1 MTLDPNL
8 AALLTEEISYQPKIG
23 VDKHAQDVWGDAV
36 TLKCYPAFGAQQIQK
51 ADGTLYDSEM
61 ALYFDASDPIVQGFQ
76 LGDRF
81 TAPGIAGG
89 QTQEAERIEP
99 NYSPGP
105 RLGDPMKAWLIE
117 VSL

>member
-1 MTLDPNL
+1 MPLDANL
-8 AALLTEEISYQPKIG
+8 AALLTVDVLYQAKTG
-23 VDKHAQDVWGDAV
+23 VDKFGQDTWADAV

-51 ADGTLYDSEM
+51 PDGTVYDSRM
-61 ALYFDASDPIVQGFQ
+61 GLYFDASNPTVAAFK

-81 TAPGIAGG
+81 IAPGIAGG
-89 QTQEAERIEP
+89 QAQEAQRIEP

-105 RLGDPMKAWLIE
+105 RLGDPMKAWIVE

>member
-1 MTLDPNL
+1 MALDPNL
-8 AALLTEEISYQPKIG
+8 AALLT
-23 VDKHAQDVWGDAV
+23 VDVDWQKKQGLDKNGQDTWASAV
-36 TLKCYPAFGAQQIQK
+36 TLKCYPAFGSQQIQK
-51 ADGTLYDSEM
+51 PDGVVYTSTV
-61 ALYFDASDPIVQGFQ
+61 ALYFDANDTHVKTFQ

-89 QTQEAERIEP
+89 QTLEAQRIEP

-105 RLGDPMKAWLIE
+105 SLGEPMAAWLVE